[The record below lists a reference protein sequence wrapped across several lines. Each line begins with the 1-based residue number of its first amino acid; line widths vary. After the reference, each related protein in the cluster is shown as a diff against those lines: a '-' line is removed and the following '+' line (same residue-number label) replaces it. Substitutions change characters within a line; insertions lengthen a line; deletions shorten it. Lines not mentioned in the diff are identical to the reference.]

1 MYKRFKRLSK
11 RWQWFITLA
20 IIICL
25 ALIILL
31 TILYW
36 QVQST
41 SNTMYASVHDEHSAL
56 RVEPIRL
63 ENDEPFS
70 VLLLGVDKRDG
81 DSGRSDTILVATVNP
96 KEKTTKMLS
105 VPRDTFTQ
113 ISGTSKLD
121 KINHAYAFGGLK
133 MAKETV
139 EQLLNIPIDYAV
151 SINMEG
157 FVQTVNLLGG
167 VEVDNPFSF
176 SYEGELFEEGQL
188 KLDGDLALKYV
199 RMRYEDPQGDFGRQ
213 NRQKQVLQSAMDKAF
228 SLQSIFQMQNILE
241 IIGKNVETNVTLSE
255 MIKLNRI
262 YKSATKDIEQLYI
275 NVGQGKL
282 INGIYYFMVNEQHL
296 KDTQSILQAHL
307 MLNEQ
312 GQE

>member
-11 RWQWFITLA
+11 RWQWFITLVL
-20 IIICL
+20 IICL
-25 ALIILL
+25 AFIILI

-41 SNTMYASVHDEHSAL
+41 TQTMYASVHDEHSAL
-56 RVEPIRL
+56 RVEPIHL

-113 ISGTSKLD
+113 ISGTSKTD

-133 MAKETV
+133 MTKETI

-151 SINMEG
+151 AINMEG
-157 FVQTVNLLGG
+157 FIQTINLLGG

-176 SYEGELFEEGQL
+176 MYEGEYFEEGNL
-188 KLDGDLALKYV
+188 KLDGELALKYV

-228 SLQSIFQMQNILE
+228 SLQSIFQIQPMLE
-241 IIGKNVETNVTLSE
+241 IIGDNVETNVTLSE
-255 MIKLNRI
+255 MIKINRI
-262 YKSATKDIEQLYI
+262 YKSSSKDIEQLYI

-282 INGIYYFMVNEQHL
+282 INGIYYFMANEEHL
-296 KDTQSILQAHL
+296 KETQSILQAHL
-307 MLNEQ
+307 KLNEK
-312 GQE
+312 E